1 MWPLLT
7 ELRSL
12 RQTLLTLAVLF
23 FVIMLLEVDL
33 GHRPV
38 LASGHGWLA
47 LIPVVWLP
55 LGLVSLMAVQI
66 APSLFTMIAALAVMA
81 IAAAVGMIGSGL
93 HMMAAGVD
101 FDHLS
106 RLFSSAVWGGRVSP
120 NWPVAITLASVLGFI
135 AAFGAHRDGAT
146 LPRDA
151 AGAVTSLA
159 YILIVVGIGF
169 AASPSLVTVSATS
182 LILAALL
189 LVAALIAMLTST
201 VSEGKVS

>member
-1 MWPLLT
+1 METWLAQLRQMRQPLLT
-7 ELRSL
+7 LSI
-12 RQTLLTLAVLF
+12 LF

-55 LGLVSLMAVQI
+55 FALLTLMAVLI
-66 APSLFTMIAALAVMA
+66 APSMITMLAALIATA
-81 IAAAVGMIGSGL
+81 AAAAVGMIGSGL
-93 HMMAAGVD
+93 HMTAAGVD
-101 FDHLS
+101 FGHLS

-135 AAFGAHRDGAT
+135 ASFGAHRDGAT
-146 LPRDA
+146 LAADA
-151 AGAVTSLA
+151 GGVTTLA
-159 YILIVVGIGF
+159 ACILIVVGIGC
-169 AASPSLVTVSATS
+169 AAFPALVTVSATS

-189 LVAALIAMLTST
+189 LVAALIAILTT
-201 VSEGKVS
+201 TASEGKVS

>member
-12 RQTLLTLAVLF
+12 RQTLLTLSILF

-38 LASGHGWLA
+38 LASGDGWLA

-55 LGLVSLMAVQI
+55 LALVSLMAVQI
-66 APSLFTMIAALAVMA
+66 APSMLTMVAALVVMA
-81 IAAAVGMIGSGL
+81 VAAAVGMIGSGL

-101 FDHLS
+101 LEHLS

-120 NWPVAITLASVLGFI
+120 NWPVAITLASVLGLI
-135 AAFGAHRDGAT
+135 AALGAHRDGASV
-146 LPRDA
+146 PRGA
-151 AGAVTSLA
+151 AGAITSLA
-159 YILIVVGIGF
+159 YVLIVVGIGF
-169 AASPSLVTVSATS
+169 AAWPSLVMVSAAS
-182 LILAALL
+182 LVLAALL
-189 LVAALIAMLTST
+189 LTAALIATLAGTAWK
-201 VSEGKVS
+201 GKVS

>member
-1 MWPLLT
+1 MISILL
-7 ELRSL
+7 
-12 RQTLLTLAVLF
+12 

-55 LGLVSLMAVQI
+55 LALVSLIAVQI
-66 APSLFTMIAALAVMA
+66 VPSMFTMIAALVVMA
-81 IAAAVGMIGSGL
+81 VAAAVGMLGSGL

-135 AAFGAHRDGAT
+135 AAVGAHRDGAS
-146 LPRDA
+146 LPRG
-151 AGAVTSLA
+151 AGGATTTLA
-159 YILIVVGIGF
+159 YILIVVGIAF
-169 AASPSLVTVSATS
+169 SAWPALVTVSATS

-189 LVAALIAMLTST
+189 LVAVVLAVLVGT
-201 VSEGKVS
+201 EWKGKIL